1 MKTYRGQT
9 HFPVRE
15 HASVLAVNARRVR
28 YEQESGA
35 IPLATY
41 LMSIGVKTQTE
52 IDMRTA
58 HAKGV
63 QRATPSAWAEIF
75 SDF

>member
-1 MKTYRGQT
+1 M
-9 HFPVRE
+9 
-15 HASVLAVNARRVR
+15 LAINARRAR
-28 YEQESGA
+28 YEQEAGA
-35 IPLATY
+35 VLLTTY
-41 LMSIGVKTQTE
+41 LASIGVKTQTE

-63 QRATPSAWAEIF
+63 QRATPQAWAEIF